1 MDNESDFVH
10 LDLPNPEITNT
21 LYLMENNGILDD
33 DAFIKLIKT
42 CKERYANPPVIC
54 GKIITNTNTHI
65 TTYFLLC
72 SGSQL
77 FDPGSRDVRYRT
89 RNRWKFRRVH
99 KTTYDLYAKFLST
112 SHRTFLYQ
120 AERGI

>member
-1 MDNESDFVH
+1 MNDESDFEH
-10 LDLPNPEITNT
+10 LDLPNPEITQT
-21 LYLMENNGILDD
+21 LYLMENNRVLNDD
-33 DAFIKLIKT
+33 DFIMLVRT
-42 CKERYANPPVIC
+42 CKERYANPPVVC
-54 GKIITNTNTHI
+54 GKQITNTNTNIVTH
-65 TTYFLLC
+65 FLLC

-77 FDPGSRDVRYRT
+77 FDPSSRDVRYRT

-99 KTTYDLYAKFLST
+99 KTTYDLYTKFLST